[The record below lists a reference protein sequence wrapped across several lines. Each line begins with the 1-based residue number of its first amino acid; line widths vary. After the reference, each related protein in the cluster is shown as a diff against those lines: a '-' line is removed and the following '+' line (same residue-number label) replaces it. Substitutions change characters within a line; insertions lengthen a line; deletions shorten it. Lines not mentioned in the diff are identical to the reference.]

1 MAELIT
7 MIDHA
12 VLMFIQENLRVQ
24 WLTPGVKFISGLGN
38 AGIFWIF
45 MCIVFLCFKRTRKAG
60 IAGLLSLLLCF
71 VITNIGLKNIIA
83 RMRPYHRFEDILPLI
98 GHPGDFSFPSG
109 HSASAF
115 AAAGAFAGNLKRR
128 AGMFFLFLALLIAL
142 SRLYLGVHYP
152 SDVLGGIFIG
162 LIISW
167 VVCRGMNWI
176 QGRYFSVTGNKR

>member
-12 VLMFIQENLRVQ
+12 LLMFIQENLRAD
-24 WLTPGVKFISGLGN
+24 WLTPGMKFISSLGN

-45 MCIVFLCFKRTRKAG
+45 MCIIFLCFKRTRKAG
-60 IAGLLSLLLCF
+60 LAGLLSLLLCLI
-71 VITNIGLKNIIA
+71 VTNIGLKNIVA

-115 AAAGAFAGNLKRR
+115 AAAGAFAGNLNRR
-128 AGMFFLFLALLIAL
+128 VGAVFLLLALCIAL

-152 SDVLGGIFIG
+152 SDVLAGIFIG

-167 VVCRGMNWI
+167 IACKVMNWA
-176 QGRYFSVTGNKR
+176 QRRYFVNERK